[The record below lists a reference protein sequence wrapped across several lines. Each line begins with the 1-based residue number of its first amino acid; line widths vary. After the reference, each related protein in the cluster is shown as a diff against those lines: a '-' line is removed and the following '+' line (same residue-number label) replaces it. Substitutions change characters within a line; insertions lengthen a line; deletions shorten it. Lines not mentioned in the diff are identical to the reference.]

1 VKSSIASAPARAC
14 PPSSLRERAKVLVMA
29 LLSAGAM
36 ALASPASAQ
45 AGPGPTIQLTRE
57 MSDALA
63 AETALAQARRL
74 REEGDAAA
82 ALRTVEMALERLPRD
97 VALRFTRAVM
107 QADLGRIEAAMAGFT
122 ELTQEYPELPEPYNN
137 LATLHAGRG
146 ELDQARAALDE
157 AVRAMP
163 AYALAWENLGDVHLR
178 MAERAWQRASSLD
191 RQSEAAAKLKLARD
205 LIARITPAR
214 SPAPTGASS
223 SSARPSGPKPPSPA
237 PTSPQGG
244 GGAR

>member
-1 VKSSIASAPARAC
+1 
-14 PPSSLRERAKVLVMA
+14 MA

-45 AGPGPTIQLTRE
+45 AGPGPTIQQTRE

-82 ALRTVEMALERLPRD
+82 ALRTVEMALERRPRD

-107 QADLGRIEAAMAGFT
+107 QADLGRIDEAMAGFT

-137 LATLHAGRG
+137 LATLHAARG

-163 AYALAWENLGDVHLR
+163 AYALAWENLGDVYLR
-178 MAERAWQRASSLD
+178 MAERAWQRAIRFD
-191 RQSEAAAKLKLARD
+191 KQSEAAGKLKMARE

-214 SPAPTGASS
+214 GASPTGPAPAGPGS
-223 SSARPSGPKPPSPA
+223 PKPTSPA

>member
-1 VKSSIASAPARAC
+1 LRKRATGFVT
-14 PPSSLRERAKVLVMA
+14 AA
-29 LLSAGAM
+29 LWAC
-36 ALASPASAQ
+36 ALALPVAAAAQ
-45 AGPGPTIQLTRE
+45 LAPGLGAPQTRE

-205 LIARITPAR
+205 LIAQITPAR
-214 SPAPTGASS
+214 SAAPTGASS